1 MAFDKPSLFE
11 ELKRRHVVRVAIAY
25 VVAAWLLVQ
34 IATQL
39 FPFFDIPNW
48 AVRLVVI
55 LLAIGLPVAVAFAW
69 IYELTPEGIR
79 RTEAADSPGAR
90 SEHASRQIGRKLN
103 TVIIAVLV
111 LAVALLGWR
120 LLALRRASAPSAA
133 AQAAAPA
140 APAVPQAPSN
150 TANPAPAVIPE
161 KSVAVLPFE
170 NDSGDT
176 SQQYFS
182 DGLSQDLITA
192 LTQFAGLKVIS
203 RDSAFQFRDSKDSS
217 KVIGEKLGVAHLL
230 EGSVQRAGD
239 MVRIT
244 ATLVNASDGSALWSQ
259 RYDKPYKDL
268 FALQDAI
275 THSVADALKAKLLTA
290 PGAVVQSDRPPSG
303 NLDAYTAYLRGV
315 TDFTRTDE
323 THARQAINAY
333 QRAVT
338 IDPGYAAA
346 WAALSRAWAR
356 LGGAFMG
363 GAAQQQAFTQAR
375 RASDRA
381 LQLAPD
387 LAAAH
392 SARSYLAFSESD
404 WKGAQAEIQRAL
416 QLAPSDGDAKYL
428 YGSVLATLGQCG
440 RAADLVQQALMTNPR
455 NGDWYYA
462 LSQYLACGGRMADA
476 QQALRTAIAL
486 QPQGTAYHEGA
497 AVLAILRGDAEAA
510 LAAAQE
516 EPPGPWHDIA
526 MALALQIGP
535 DRKAADA
542 VLKNLIAKYA
552 DLGPYQIAEAY
563 ALRRDPDAVFQW
575 LDRAWKQHDP
585 GISYLL
591 YDPLILRYRDD
602 PRFAA
607 FCHKVGL
614 PTTTDAV
621 AMK

>member
-1 MAFDKPSLFE
+1 LAFDKPSLFE

-585 GISYLL
+585 GVSYLL
-591 YDPLILRYRDD
+591 YDPLILRYRED

>member
-1 MAFDKPSLFE
+1 M
-11 ELKRRHVVRVAIAY
+11 VRVAIAY

-103 TVIIAVLV
+103 TLIIAVLV

-275 THSVADALKAKLLTA
+275 THSVADALKARLLTA

-535 DRKAADA
+535 DREAADA

-591 YDPLILRYRDD
+591 YDPLILRYRED